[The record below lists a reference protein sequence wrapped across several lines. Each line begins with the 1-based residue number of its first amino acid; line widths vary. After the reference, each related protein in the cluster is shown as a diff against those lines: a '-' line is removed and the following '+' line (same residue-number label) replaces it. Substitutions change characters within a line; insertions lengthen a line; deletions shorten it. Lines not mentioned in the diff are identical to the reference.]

1 MNLYFYPGIFPLGIA
16 VGVLGLVLVFSL
28 IIAYAYDE
36 RTLLALAGYMV
47 LMVAIPMVLRR
58 FEISAALLQQG
69 MLVLGPTVAA
79 VGQMWLLRD
88 RRAQTGSKIMLIG
101 MLVASLVLIVVFC
114 FPNPDL
120 DPLGKVASYG
130 WGALVLGF
138 SSYTL
143 VQHRASAGPWSWWTF
158 AGCLGGLGASMAFL
172 SGNVEAEQAY
182 WPQVLMHL
190 LQVPPIYLSLVWRS
204 RLLNESKLRSSSA
217 NVTDPLTGLAT
228 SAVLVERL
236 MRVMSRASK
245 SSTVSALFLIE
256 VQNWHGLVTELGQE
270 FNEKLMLEAA
280 LRLRRV
286 IGDNDLAAR
295 LSGGRFA
302 VVAQGLAEA
311 AEVNSL
317 ATRLMVSGLRID
329 SPLLSGVEFKFRI
342 VVSPLTVNRGG
353 TLLATQAWL
362 TQLIEHF
369 KQWPASHRSRS
380 ILLVGGSRS
389 AVTGSGVDIR
399 FETAP
404 ARLSE
409 GHSDVTSSV

>member
-16 VGVLGLVLVFSL
+16 VGVLGLVLIFSL

-36 RTLLALAGYMV
+36 RTLLALAGYLA
-47 LMVAIPMVLRR
+47 LMVAIPLVLSR
-58 FEISAALLQQG
+58 FEIPAGLLQQV
-69 MLVLGPTVAA
+69 MLVLGPTMAA

-101 MLVASLVLIVVFC
+101 MLIASLGLIVLFC
-114 FPNPDL
+114 FPNPDQL
-120 DPLGKVASYG
+120 DQTASYV

-138 SSYTL
+138 SMYTL
-143 VQHRASAGPWSWWTF
+143 VQHRASAGPWSWWMF
-158 AGCLGGLGASMAFL
+158 AGSLGGLGVSMAFL

-204 RLLNESKLRSSSA
+204 RLLNESKLCSSSA

-245 SSTVSALFLIE
+245 SSTISALYLIE
-256 VQNWHGLVTELGQE
+256 VQNWHGLVAELGEE

-280 LRLRRV
+280 LRLRRA

-302 VVAQGLAEA
+302 VVAQGLADST
-311 AEVNSL
+311 EVSAL

-342 VVSPLTVNRGG
+342 VVSKLTVNRGG
-353 TLLATQAWL
+353 TLLATQLWL

-369 KQWPASHRSRS
+369 KPWPVSHRSRN
-380 ILLVGGSRS
+380 ILLVGESR
-389 AVTGSGVDIR
+389 AAAAGSGVDIR
-399 FETAP
+399 FDTAP
-404 ARLSE
+404 APLSD

>member
-28 IIAYAYDE
+28 IIAYAYEE
-36 RTLLALAGYMV
+36 RTLLALAGYMA
-47 LMVAIPMVLRR
+47 LMVAIPVVLRR
-58 FEISAALLQQG
+58 FETPAGLLQQV
-69 MLVLGPTVAA
+69 MLVLGPTAAA
-79 VGQMWLLRD
+79 VSQMWVLRD
-88 RRAQTGSKIMLIG
+88 RRAQTGSKMILISV
-101 MLVASLVLIVVFC
+101 LVASLVLMVLFY
-114 FPNPDL
+114 FPNS
-120 DPLGKVASYG
+120 DPLDQLASYV

-138 SSYTL
+138 SIYTV
-143 VQHRASAGPWSWWTF
+143 VQHRASAGPWRWWMF
-158 AGCLGGLGASMAFL
+158 AGGVGGLGVSMAFL

-190 LQVPPIYLSLVWRS
+190 LQLPPIYLSLVWRS

-245 SSTVSALFLIE
+245 SSTVSALYLIE
-256 VQNWHGLVTELGQE
+256 VQNWQGLVAELGEE

-280 LRLRRV
+280 LRLRRA

-302 VVAQGLAEA
+302 VVAQGLADA
-311 AEVNSL
+311 AEVSAL

-342 VVSPLTVNRGG
+342 VVKQLTVNQGG
-353 TLLATQAWL
+353 TLLATQVWL
-362 TQLIEHF
+362 TQLIEYF
-369 KQWPASHRSRS
+369 KQWPVSHRHRS
-380 ILLVGGSRS
+380 ILLVGQ
-389 AVTGSGVDIR
+389 AQVAPPGSGVDIR

-404 ARLSE
+404 VALSDAY
-409 GHSDVTSSV
+409 SDVTSSV

>member
-28 IIAYAYDE
+28 IIAYAYEE
-36 RTLLALAGYMV
+36 RTLLALAGYMA
-47 LMVAIPMVLRR
+47 LMVAIPLVFRR
-58 FEISAALLQQG
+58 LDISEGLVQQV
-69 MLVLGPTVAA
+69 MLVLGPSVAA

-88 RRAQTGSKIMLIG
+88 RRAQTGSKIMLAG
-101 MLVASLVLIVVFC
+101 MLIVSLALVVLFS
-114 FPNPDL
+114 FPTPDRFDHL
-120 DPLGKVASYG
+120 ASYT
-130 WGALVLGF
+130 WFALVLGF
-138 SSYTL
+138 STYEL
-143 VQHRASAGPWSWWTF
+143 VQHRASAGPWRWWLF
-158 AGCLGGLGASMAFL
+158 AGCLGGLGVSIAFL

-190 LQVPPIYLSLVWRS
+190 LQIPPIYLSLVWRS
-204 RLLNESKLRSSSA
+204 RLLNESKLRSSSS

-256 VQNWHGLVTELGQE
+256 VQNWHGLVTELGEE

-280 LRLRRV
+280 LRLRRA

-302 VVAQGLAEA
+302 VVAQGLSDST
-311 AEVNSL
+311 EVSSL

-342 VVSPLTVNRGG
+342 VVSSLTVNRGG
-353 TLLATQAWL
+353 TLLATQIWL

-369 KQWPASHRSRS
+369 KQWPVSHRSRN
-380 ILLVGGSRS
+380 ILLVGESRATAAS
-389 AVTGSGVDIR
+389 GGVDIR
-399 FETAP
+399 FDTAP
-404 ARLSE
+404 AALSD

>member
-36 RTLLALAGYMV
+36 RTLLALAGYMA
-47 LMVAIPMVLRR
+47 LMAAIPPVLRR
-58 FEISAALLQQG
+58 FEIPAGLLQQV

-79 VGQMWLLRD
+79 VAQMWLLRD
-88 RRAQTGSKIMLIG
+88 RRTQTGSKIMLVV
-101 MLVASLVLIVVFC
+101 MLIMSLALIVLFC
-114 FPNPDL
+114 FPNPDKL
-120 DPLGKVASYG
+120 DHVASYV
-130 WGALVLGF
+130 WCALVLGF
-138 SSYTL
+138 STYTL
-143 VQHRASAGPWSWWTF
+143 VQHRVSAGPWSWWMF
-158 AGCLGGLGASMAFL
+158 AGGLGGLGVSFAFL

-190 LQVPPIYLSLVWRS
+190 LQVPLIYLSLVWRS
-204 RLLNESKLRSSSA
+204 RLLNESRLRSSSA

-245 SSTVSALFLIE
+245 STTVSALFLIE
-256 VQNWHGLVTELGQE
+256 VQNWHRLKTELGEE
-270 FNEKLMLEAA
+270 FNEKLILEAA

-302 VVAQGLAEA
+302 VVAQGMSGST
-311 AEVNSL
+311 EVSSL

-342 VVSPLTVNRGG
+342 VVSQLTVNRGG
-353 TLLATQAWL
+353 TLLATQIWL

-369 KQWPASHRSRS
+369 KQWPLSHRSRN
-380 ILLVGGSRS
+380 ILLVDEPR
-389 AVTGSGVDIR
+389 VTAAADGVDIR
-399 FETAP
+399 FDTAP
-404 ARLSE
+404 VTLSD
-409 GHSDVTSSV
+409 GHSSVTSSV

>member
-1 MNLYFYPGIFPLGIA
+1 MNLYFYPGIFPLGVA

-28 IIAYAYDE
+28 IIAYAYEE
-36 RTLLALAGYMV
+36 RTLLALAAYMA

-58 FEISAALLQQG
+58 FEIPAGLLQQV

-79 VGQMWLLRD
+79 ASQMWLLRD
-88 RRAQTGSKIMLIG
+88 RRARTGSKIMLMG
-101 MLVASLVLIVVFC
+101 MLIVSMVLMALFC
-114 FPNPDL
+114 FPSPDSL
-120 DPLGKVASYG
+120 DHVASYG
-130 WGALVLGF
+130 WAALVLGF
-138 SSYTL
+138 SVYTL
-143 VQHRASAGPWSWWTF
+143 VQHRASAGPWSWWMF
-158 AGCLGGLGASMAFL
+158 AGCLGGLGVSLAFL

-256 VQNWHGLVTELGQE
+256 VQNWHGLVAELGEE
-270 FNEKLMLEAA
+270 FNEKLILEAA
-280 LRLRRV
+280 LRLRRA

-302 VVAQGLAEA
+302 VLAQGLADST
-311 AEVNSL
+311 EVSSL

-342 VVSPLTVNRGG
+342 VVSKLTVNRGG
-353 TLLATQAWL
+353 TLLATQVWL
-362 TQLIEHF
+362 TQLIGIF
-369 KQWPASHRSRS
+369 KQWPASHRSRN
-380 ILLVGGSRS
+380 ILLVSESRDAAS
-389 AVTGSGVDIR
+389 ASAVDIR
-399 FETAP
+399 FDTAP
-404 ARLSE
+404 VELSS
-409 GHSDVTSSV
+409 GQSDVTSSV